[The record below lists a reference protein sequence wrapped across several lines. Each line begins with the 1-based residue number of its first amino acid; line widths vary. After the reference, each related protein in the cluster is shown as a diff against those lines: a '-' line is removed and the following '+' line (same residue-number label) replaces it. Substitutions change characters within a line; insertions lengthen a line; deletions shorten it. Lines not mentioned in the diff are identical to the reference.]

1 MLDMH
6 DFSAKHTRGVPVLG
20 GLIQL
25 QESNH
30 ISKIEKL
37 LNIHIEIIIY
47 YLKQKSEFKSSF
59 KQPDYLSGT
68 AMLTFFPVLDNLFL
82 VRSSSKDENI
92 LSVSVLQVFVNP
104 NKILDWKT
112 NRNLILLTN
121 I

>member
-37 LNIHIEIIIY
+37 LNIHIDIIIY
-47 YLKQKSEFKSSF
+47 YLKH
-59 KQPDYLSGT
+59 
-68 AMLTFFPVLDNLFL
+68 
-82 VRSSSKDENI
+82 
-92 LSVSVLQVFVNP
+92 
-104 NKILDWKT
+104 KI
-112 NRNLILLTN
+112 RI
-121 I
+121 